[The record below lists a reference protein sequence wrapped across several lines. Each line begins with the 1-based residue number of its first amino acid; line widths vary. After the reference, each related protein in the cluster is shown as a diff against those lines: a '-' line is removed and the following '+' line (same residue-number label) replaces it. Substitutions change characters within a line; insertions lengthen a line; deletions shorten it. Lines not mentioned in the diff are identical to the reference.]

1 MADSKVSEL
10 TAATTVNSADLLY
23 LIQSST
29 DKKISISTLLAN
41 LPNSLLKVGGLFAFN
56 LNSPQSI
63 TNAGTI
69 NASTFMT
76 VISNTAG
83 VYSLNIE
90 DGTYVGQ
97 LKLVMCTSAAG
108 TSSITSNIKGAQT
121 NVVFTESG
129 QTALLVWYTNDWWL
143 LGGTATGDIDGG
155 AP

>member
-41 LPNSLLKVGGLFAFN
+41 LPNTLLKVGGLFAFN

-63 TNAGTI
+63 SNAGTI
-69 NASTFMT
+69 NATTFMT
-76 VISNTAG
+76 TISNTAG
-83 VYSLNIE
+83 VYALNLD

-97 LKLVMCTSAAG
+97 LKLVMCTAAAG
-108 TSSITSNIKGAQT
+108 SSSITSNIKGITSVA
-121 NVVFTESG
+121 FTEPG
-129 QTALLVWYTNDWWL
+129 HTILLGWYTNDWWII
-143 LGGTATGDIDGG
+143 GGSATVTF
-155 AP
+155 

>member
-69 NASTFMT
+69 NATTFMT

-83 VYSLNIE
+83 VYALNLD

-97 LKLVMCTSAAG
+97 LKLVMCTAAAG
-108 TSSITSNIKGAQT
+108 TSSITSNIKGITSVA
-121 NVVFTESG
+121 FTEPG
-129 QTALLVWYTNDWWL
+129 HTILLVWYTNDWWII
-143 LGGTATGDIDGG
+143 GGSATVTF
-155 AP
+155 

>member
-23 LIQSST
+23 LIQAST

-41 LPNSLLKVGGLFAFN
+41 LPNTLLKVGGLFAFN

-63 TNAGTI
+63 SNAGTI

-76 VISNTAG
+76 VISNGSG

-97 LKLVMCTSAAG
+97 LKLIMCTAAAG
-108 TSSITSNIKGAQT
+108 TSSITSNIKGINSVA
-121 NVVFTESG
+121 FTSEG
-129 QTALLVWYTNDWWL
+129 HTILLVWYTNDWWV
-143 LGGTATGDIDGG
+143 LGGSATVTF
-155 AP
+155 